1 MKRNKKH
8 NKYKDKKDGYLQYW
22 KDELKHM
29 ERDIEWWKSFI
40 QTVEK
45 QLYEYQKP
53 PSKYQEKL
61 IVMMKRDRLKRFKEY
76 GRWVKRIK

>member
-22 KDELKHM
+22 KDELKWM
-29 ERDIEWWKSFI
+29 QIDMDWWKSFI

-53 PSKYQEKL
+53 PTKYQEKS
-61 IVMMKRDRLKRFKEY
+61 IVMMKRDRLKRLKEY
-76 GRWVKRIK
+76 KRWAKRNK

>member
-8 NKYKDKKDGYLQYW
+8 NKYKGKKDGYLQSY
-22 KDELKHM
+22 KDELEWIKK
-29 ERDIEWWKSFI
+29 DIEWWKSFI

-53 PSKYQEKL
+53 PTKYQEKS
-61 IVMMKRDRLKRFKEY
+61 IVMMKRDRLKRLKEY
-76 GRWVKRIK
+76 KRWAKRNK

>member
-8 NKYKDKKDGYLQYW
+8 NKYKDKKDGYLQHW
-22 KDELKHM
+22 KDELKWM
-29 ERDIEWWKSFI
+29 QIDMDWWKSFTE
-40 QTVEK
+40 TVEK

-53 PSKYQEKL
+53 PTKKQKKVIE
-61 IVMMKRDRLKRFKEY
+61 MRKRDRLKRFKEY

>member
-8 NKYKDKKDGYLQYW
+8 NKYKDKKDGYLQHW
-22 KDELKHM
+22 KDELKWM
-29 ERDIEWWKSFI
+29 QIDMDWWKSFTE
-40 QTVEK
+40 TVEK

-53 PSKYQEKL
+53 PTKKQEKA
-61 IVMMKRDRLKRFKEY
+61 IVMMKRDRLKRLKEY